1 MAYMDED
8 DLQLLAAERR
18 SLHVPGKKSS
28 KDEID
33 KKMSLAAKL
42 WVDMERGTFI
52 PTAPENRD
60 SGAMLL
66 ATEKGIVR
74 KSVILREMGMADKAP
89 PQWFYSEEFLR
100 RLEIERVRRDI
111 SYVEAV
117 KQFAEPLRKILG
129 LSLAEWHRRLLENPE
144 KIPYRA
150 LADASLKLMR
160 LLGEFEG
167 NVLPQGAQ
175 LSLTVVRESILKI
188 EDPAEREAVLKEF
201 MAMARQNMAQVGVI
215 DLGEMEPGDGR

>member
-1 MAYMDED
+1 MAYMDEE
-8 DLQLLAAERR
+8 DLQLLAQERR

-28 KDEID
+28 NDEID
-33 KKMSLAAKL
+33 KKMNLAAKL

-52 PTAPENRD
+52 PTAPENRN

-74 KSVILREMGMADKAP
+74 KAVILREMGMADKAP
-89 PQWFYSEEFLR
+89 PQWLYSEEFLR

-117 KQFAEPLRKILG
+117 KQFADPLRKILG
-129 LSLAEWHRRLLENPE
+129 LSLAEWHRRLLQAPG

-150 LADASLKLMR
+150 LADSSLKLMR

-201 MAMARQNMAQVGVI
+201 MALARQNMAQVGVI
-215 DLGEMEPGDGR
+215 DLGETEPSDGR

>member
-1 MAYMDED
+1 MAYMDEE
-8 DLQLLAAERR
+8 DLQALATERR
-18 SLHVPGKKSS
+18 SLHVPGKKAR
-28 KDEID
+28 KDEVD
-33 KKMSLAAKL
+33 KKMDLAAKL
-42 WVDMERGTFI
+42 WVDIERGSFVATH
-52 PTAPENRD
+52 PDNRAETAN
-60 SGAMLL
+60 AL
-66 ATEKGIVR
+66 AVKKGIVR
-74 KSVILREMGMADKAP
+74 KAVILREMGMADKTP
-89 PQWFYSEEFLR
+89 PQWFYSEDFLR

-129 LSLAEWHRRLLENPE
+129 LSLVEWHRRLLEAPE

-188 EDPAEREAVLKEF
+188 EDPAEREAVLREF
-201 MAMARQNMAQVGVI
+201 MTMARQNMAQVGVI
-215 DLGEMEPGDGR
+215 DLGETEPGDGR